1 MKKSQVYLKDY
12 NFRSFLI
19 LVEPAFQKKNWHGT
33 VKIKESKVDVLG
45 KQSRRF
51 EFGLILFE
59 FTVSESSLNHCN
71 ILLQVVWAFKCS
83 DEENALSVLKKK
95 TLWNATFQFSLR
107 NSPNQELNHI

>member
-1 MKKSQVYLKDY
+1 M
-12 NFRSFLI
+12 
-19 LVEPAFQKKNWHGT
+19 
-33 VKIKESKVDVLG
+33 KIKESKVDVLG

-51 EFGLILFE
+51 EFGVILFE

-71 ILLQVVWAFKCS
+71 ILLEVVWAFKCS

-107 NSPNQELNHI
+107 NSPNQELSHIENGELYHKQHKQQ